1 MLFLSEV
8 SEYTFTVLSIAAAKA
23 LEPCTTKCSPEI
35 IILPGASAME
45 TKLNKKTHYNNKSQ
59 WGYYKISIKR
69 KSIHPQPI
77 WFRSLQ
83 Y

>member
-1 MLFLSEV
+1 
-8 SEYTFTVLSIAAAKA
+8 
-23 LEPCTTKCSPEI
+23 
-35 IILPGASAME
+35 ME

-69 KSIHPQPI
+69 KSIHPRPI